1 MNGPCSPSVQI
12 PNPKSQAPNPKLRV
26 WDSGFGIWDLTR
38 ASRLQLFLSLDPVIE
53 VSTVIAAALQ
63 VTMVG
68 GLGDFIV
75 GRVGRISVPA
85 GALRRHGAVGSL
97 VRAVRTPR
105 RRRRARGTAA
115 AGAGGGAGR

>member
-1 MNGPCSPSVQI
+1 MHGPCSPSVQI

-85 GALRRHGAVGSL
+85 GALRRHGAIGSL
-97 VRAVRTPR
+97 VRAVGAPR
-105 RRRRARGTAA
+105 RKKTSARDRGC
-115 AGAGGGAGR
+115 GGG